1 MYTCVLSFDV
11 VCGSVWIRCVRV
23 FVHVLVYL
31 RVVHVFAY
39 IYVCDLGD
47 CENSCAIIYV
57 YVVMCLCFV

>member
-1 MYTCVLSFDV
+1 MQIMCVCWY
-11 VCGSVWIRCVRV
+11 VCVC
-23 FVHVLVYL
+23 L

-57 YVVMCLCFV
+57 YVVMCLNVYV